1 MPELGDCEQ
10 RPGRKAATWGVEV
23 GPGMNK
29 GRAGRNYR
37 DLAFSVRFTMKFF
50 LERLRLGRK
59 LQRGGLVRLERNG
72 KLEELQLI
80 GGCGRRGIGAAH
92 RIKKRLNTK

>member
-1 MPELGDCEQ
+1 MPGLGDCEQ

-50 LERLRLGRK
+50 W
-59 LQRGGLVRLERNG
+59 RGFGWGESCSEAV
-72 KLEELQLI
+72 
-80 GGCGRRGIGAAH
+80 
-92 RIKKRLNTK
+92 